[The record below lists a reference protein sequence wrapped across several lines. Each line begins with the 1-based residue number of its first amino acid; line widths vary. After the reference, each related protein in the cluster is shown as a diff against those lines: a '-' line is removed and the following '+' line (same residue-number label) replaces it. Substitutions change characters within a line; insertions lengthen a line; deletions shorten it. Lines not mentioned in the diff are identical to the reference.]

1 MDMNEEL
8 VLLKR
13 IPIAQVALDL
23 GLEQVKSA
31 SSRYVEFR
39 GDGQK
44 IVINTEKN
52 MFFCNSD
59 GIGGSVVDLVMRQR
73 GFSLGMA
80 RAWLRKNLGDWQGVC
95 ENSTPSAAGGDL
107 DFLPAGSAARKYL
120 YSRGLSE
127 STIKHAIEAG
137 IVQEVRQNG
146 YVNTVLVHQ
155 DAIGVVV
162 GGEVRGQGFK
172 SFAGAKTGLF
182 QLPVGCGRIDLIVA
196 VESGIDALSY
206 SQLFP
211 SYDALIVSSGG
222 TPSKL
227 QYDCLR
233 SLLLKYPAADL
244 IGAHDAD
251 GAGDRMA
258 GEIEAIAAE
267 MGRDYARHRPE
278 GGKDWSDVIAN
289 QSTY

>member
-80 RAWLRKNLGDWQGVC
+80 RAWLRKNLGDGIQMPCPPPIMV
-95 ENSTPSAAGGDL
+95 EADDDL
-107 DFLPAGSAARKYL
+107 NFLPAGSVARKYL
-120 YSRGLSE
+120 QSRGLSE
-127 STIKHAIEAG
+127 STIQHSVDVG
-137 IVQEVRQNG
+137 VVREVRQNN
-146 YVNTVLVHQ
+146 YTNTVLTHQ
-155 DAIGVVV
+155 DATGVIV
-162 GGEVRGQGFK
+162 GGEVRGKGFK
-172 SFAGAKTGLF
+172 SFSGLKNGLF
-182 QLPVGCGRIDLIVA
+182 QLPIGCGRIDLIVV

-206 SQLFP
+206 SQIFNT
-211 SYDALIVSSGG
+211 YDALIVSHGG
-222 TPSKL
+222 TPGKD
-227 QYDCLR
+227 QIDCLR
-233 SLLLKYPAADL
+233 SLISKHHADL
-244 IGAHDAD
+244 VCAHDAD
-251 GAGDRMA
+251 EAGDRIA
-258 GEIEAIAAE
+258 REIESIAAE
-267 MGRDYARHRPE
+267 LGRDYSRHRPSN
-278 GGKDWSDVIAN
+278 GKDWSEIVMM
-289 QSTY
+289 